1 MVFYRIA
8 ATKLPKRERKKRTVE
23 EKNIVGNEFDFQ
35 NFSWK
40 SAVIDSEKK
49 DAFSAV
55 RVRAGA
61 PSLAL
66 SKLYCAKMP
75 TTMQTETC
83 WLLLSNT
90 QWKFYWISFGRSHN
104 NRLCFYRCKIP
115 LDGSNRLWYIN
126 HWTWGKYY
134 WVRARAC
141 PRVRARQKMHPFSQS
156 LSLLTFN

>member
-1 MVFYRIA
+1 MRLEA
-8 ATKLPKRERKKRTVE
+8 ASSRLPWFSTELQQPNYQREREKKRTVE

-90 QWKFYWISFGRSHN
+90 KCKFYWISLLSFPIKD
-104 NRLCFYRCKIP
+104 CF
-115 LDGSNRLWYIN
+115 SNPNFTLIWQAWLFVHSRPCSN
-126 HWTWGKYY
+126 S
-134 WVRARAC
+134 A
-141 PRVRARQKMHPFSQS
+141 SE
-156 LSLLTFN
+156 